1 MYGNL
6 LESYKSI
13 LTRKRM
19 FYPRNF
25 ALSPEFLKAFKKE
38 INNLKCQGV
47 KENQIL
53 DKLSKALN
61 FHIKES

>member
-1 MYGNL
+1 MYTNI

-13 LTRKRM
+13 LTKRRM

-25 ALSPEFLKAFKKE
+25 ALSPEFLSAFKKE
-38 INNLKCQGV
+38 IKNLKKQGI

-61 FHIKES
+61 FHVKES

>member
-1 MYGNL
+1 
-6 LESYKSI
+6 
-13 LTRKRM
+13 M

-25 ALSPEFLKAFKKE
+25 ALSPEFLSAFKKE
-38 INNLKCQGV
+38 IKNLKKQGI

-61 FHIKES
+61 FHVKES